1 MEEAI
6 VRTASRIY
14 FLLCFTFFNG
24 KINNKD
30 KGGSNLRRNKKARK
44 ARINRN
50 ITPKQAWEKYVGTS
64 EKMFLSNFISEGLMD
79 VEEMCKFY
87 SRELPM
93 VSDFDGILFSQKQIE
108 QIQSLITS
116 HLQRYVEQHGG
127 LNNITLYTDE
137 ELNAI
142 GVEDHEVIMDYLCH
156 RFNMEREGLS
166 EFLSEDLKKN
176 FPDLPLPK
184 SKK

>member
-1 MEEAI
+1 M
-6 VRTASRIY
+6 
-14 FLLCFTFFNG
+14 
-24 KINNKD
+24 
-30 KGGSNLRRNKKARK
+30 GGDNLRRNKKARK
-44 ARINRN
+44 ARISKN

-64 EKMFLSNFISEGLMD
+64 EKMFLSNFISEGFAD

-108 QIQSLITS
+108 QIQNLITK
-116 HLQRYVEQHGG
+116 HIQQYIEKQGG
-127 LNNITLYTDE
+127 LNNITLYTDD
-137 ELNAI
+137 ELNNME
-142 GVEDHEVIMDYLCH
+142 VEDHEMIMDYLCH
-156 RFNMEREGLS
+156 RFNMEREVLS
-166 EFLSEDLKKN
+166 EFLSEDLKKK